1 MNEHT
6 SWIWGRHPVLE
17 AIRADLA
24 RLVLVSSGRKS
35 APILEE
41 IRRLTAQRAIPLRI
55 VPQNEIA
62 KIAPGSNTQGVA
74 AQIQQRRPVDID
86 DVLKAT
92 RRPDEPAF
100 LLALDQIQ
108 DPQNLGA
115 LLRTASAAGAHGVII
130 PERRSAH
137 LSGTVNK
144 VS

>member
-1 MNEHT
+1 
-6 SWIWGRHPVLE
+6 
-17 AIRADLA
+17 
-24 RLVLVSSGRKS
+24 
-35 APILEE
+35 
-41 IRRLTAQRAIPLRI
+41 
-55 VPQNEIA
+55 
-62 KIAPGSNTQGVA
+62 VA
-74 AQIQQRRPVDID
+74 AQILQRRPVDID

-115 LLRTASAAGAHGVII
+115 LLRTASAAGAHGVIV

-144 VS
+144 VSAGAASHLPIIEVTNLARTLQHIRHSDVWLVGL